1 MTIPSFIKAARSF
14 SESLSQIPQ
23 DNLPH
28 DLVAEAKLILDT
40 LRTNPGSIAFG
51 IPEGQSLLPSE
62 SNLAFG
68 LSSVWRNRWNNTNRE
83 KALWIDIHLASAEP
97 SEDLN
102 KAFDFE
108 EERDHYIAEQ
118 MVGLLRLERV
128 SIPRDLHQY
137 IGRRR
142 RGSKEKE

>member
-1 MTIPSFIKAARSF
+1 MTIPSFTKVARSF
-14 SESLSQIPQ
+14 SESLGKIPQ
-23 DNLPH
+23 DNLPQ
-28 DLVAEAKLILDT
+28 DLVTEARLILDS

-51 IPEGQSLLPSE
+51 TPEGQPLLPSE

-83 KALWIDIHLASAEP
+83 KALWIDIHMTSAEP

-118 MVGLLRLERV
+118 MMGLLRQERV